1 VTGQDDRSIGLSLT
15 RCAASSLKIVPSTTA
30 RTTKDRPGRRAV
42 ISDRRAHV
50 WRLSDN
56 GLDHDAIAQRL
67 GVSVG
72 SVRRY
77 LREPRLDEPA
87 RPWLGDV
94 ARESD
99 VQNVVNP
106 LYPPAR
112 PQLFAS
118 LDDPDAYWGETDGA
132 NVTLFGLPVA
142 VWLIAGGLILG
153 ALIWLWHRW
162 RSERD
167 RH

>member
-1 VTGQDDRSIGLSLT
+1 
-15 RCAASSLKIVPSTTA
+15 
-30 RTTKDRPGRRAV
+30 
-42 ISDRRAHV
+42 
-50 WRLSDN
+50 LSDN
-56 GLDHDAIAQRL
+56 GLDHNAVAQCL
-67 GVSVG
+67 GLSVG

-118 LDDPDAYWGETDGA
+118 LDDPDAYWGETESPS
-132 NVTLFGLPVA
+132 VTLFGLPLA
-142 VWLIAGGLILG
+142 VWLVLGGLIAG
-153 ALIWLWHRW
+153 ALVWLWARLTSKRDDW
-162 RSERD
+162 R
-167 RH
+167 